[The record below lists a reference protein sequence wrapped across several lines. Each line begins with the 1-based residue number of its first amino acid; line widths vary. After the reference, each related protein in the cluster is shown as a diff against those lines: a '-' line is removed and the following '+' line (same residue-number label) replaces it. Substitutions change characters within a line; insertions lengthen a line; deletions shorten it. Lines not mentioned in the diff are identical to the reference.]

1 VGRSIEQAGR
11 PAIRILLV
19 EDHEVF
25 RHGLVADL
33 SASGDFEIVGETPDG
48 GEAIEIAR
56 ERLPD
61 VALMDLSLR
70 GVSGVDAIRQIHDE
84 SPSVRILVLS
94 VSEDEPDV
102 LEAVK
107 AGALGYVTKSEPA
120 SFVIDAVRRAASG
133 ETVFSPSLASVVIAE
148 FRRLAGIDPA
158 EPVLTARENE
168 ILGLVAKGY
177 RYSEIARRLFIA
189 EKTAQNHVQNI
200 LSKLQMHTRY
210 ELMRYAIRRGL
221 DRTPD

>member
-1 VGRSIEQAGR
+1 MESA
-11 PAIRILLV
+11 PPPPIRVLLV

-33 SASGDFEIVGETPDG
+33 GTTAEFEIVGETPDG

-56 ERLPD
+56 ETLPD
-61 VALMDLSLR
+61 VVLMDLNLQ
-70 GVSGVDAIRQIHDE
+70 GVHGVDAIRRIHED
-84 SPSVRILVLS
+84 SPSIRILVLS
-94 VSEDEPDV
+94 VSDDEPDV

-120 SFVIDAVRRAASG
+120 SFVIDAVRRAGSG
-133 ETVFSPSLASVVIAE
+133 EAVFSSALASVVLEE
-148 FRRLAGIDPA
+148 FRRLATVDPM
-158 EPVLTARENE
+158 EPGLTARENE
-168 ILGLVAKGY
+168 VLVLVAKGY
-177 RYSEIARRLFIA
+177 KYSDIGRRLFIT
-189 EKTAQNHVQNI
+189 EKTTQNHVQNI